1 MHSQFWAVILR
12 TDYQFFI
19 QFISIPFENMSYLNN
34 FIIIDDDKLNNK
46 LCRTII
52 EKTYPNSKVIDFTDP
67 LKGLQ
72 YISDTY
78 SDLNSDQYAILLLDI
93 MMPIMNAWDFLEKF
107 ELLLEPVKKRVK
119 IYILSSSID
128 NADMNKAKEN
138 KYVEYYLIKPLTKE
152 SIKLIVNVL
161 NKKMTVQ

>member
-1 MHSQFWAVILR
+1 
-12 TDYQFFI
+12 
-19 QFISIPFENMSYLNN
+19 MSFLNN

-52 EKTYPNSKVIDFTDP
+52 EKAYPDSTVTDFTDP

-78 SDLNSDQYAILLLDI
+78 SDLSSDQHAILLLDI
-93 MMPIMNAWDFLEKF
+93 MMPVMNAWEFLEKF
-107 ELLLEPVKKRVK
+107 HLLLEPVKNRIR

-128 NADMNKAKEN
+128 NADMKRAQEN

-161 NKKMTVQ
+161 NKKMSMH

>member
-1 MHSQFWAVILR
+1 
-12 TDYQFFI
+12 
-19 QFISIPFENMSYLNN
+19 MSYLNN

-46 LCRTII
+46 LCRTVI
-52 EKTYPNSKVIDFTDP
+52 EKAYPESKIIDFTDP

-78 SDLNSDQYAILLLDI
+78 SPLNSDQNAILLLDI
-93 MMPIMNAWDFLEKF
+93 MMPVMNAWEFLEKF
-107 ELLLEPVKKRVK
+107 ELLLEPVKNRIK

-128 NADMNKAKEN
+128 NADMKKAQNN

-152 SIKLIVNVL
+152 SIRLIVNVL
-161 NKKMTVQ
+161 NKKMAVH

>member
-1 MHSQFWAVILR
+1 
-12 TDYQFFI
+12 
-19 QFISIPFENMSYLNN
+19 MSFLNN

-46 LCRTII
+46 LCRTVI
-52 EKTYPNSKVIDFTDP
+52 EKAYPESKITDFTDP

-78 SDLNSDQYAILLLDI
+78 SDLSSDQRAILLLDI
-93 MMPIMNAWDFLEKF
+93 MMPVMNAWEFLEKF
-107 ELLLEPVKKRVK
+107 ELLLEPVKNRVR

-128 NADMNKAKEN
+128 NADMKKAQDN

-161 NKKMTVQ
+161 NKKMAVH